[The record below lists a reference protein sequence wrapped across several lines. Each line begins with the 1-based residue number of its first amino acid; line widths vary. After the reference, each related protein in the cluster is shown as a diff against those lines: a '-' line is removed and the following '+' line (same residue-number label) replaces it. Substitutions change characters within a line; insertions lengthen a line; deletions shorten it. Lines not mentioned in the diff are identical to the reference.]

1 MAVTY
6 TTVPVTSTTS
16 TSSSTKSSVLGKDDF
31 LKLLITEMKNQNP
44 LSPMDGT
51 EYAAQLAQFSSL
63 EQLSNINT
71 ALTDSVSSNQL
82 MTQAISNS
90 LATTMIGKT
99 VKASGNSVGITGS
112 GSVTLGYTLA
122 NSATTVTTQ
131 IYDSAGVLVRTLRTS
146 NAAAG
151 NGSVTWDGEND
162 DGSQMPA
169 GTYTF
174 KVSAVDS
181 EGDAVKASTYVTG
194 KISSVRF
201 TSSGTAFVVDGM
213 EIPLSD
219 ILEILNG

>member
-6 TTVPVTSTTS
+6 TTVPVSSTTS
-16 TSSSTKSSVLGKDDF
+16 TSSSTKSTVLGKDDF

-71 ALTDSVSSNQL
+71 TLTESVSSNQL

-99 VKASGNSVGITGS
+99 VKASGSSVGTTGS
-112 GSVTLGYTLA
+112 GSVTLGYKLA
-122 NSATTVTTQ
+122 SPAATVTTK
-131 IYDSAGVLVRTLRTS
+131 IYNSEGVLVRTLKTS
-146 NAAAG
+146 NVAAG
-151 NGSVTWDGEND
+151 DGSVTWDGED
-162 DGSQMPA
+162 EDGSQMAA
-169 GTYTF
+169 GKYTF
-174 KVSAVDS
+174 EVSAVDS
-181 EGDAVKASTYVTG
+181 KGNAVTSSTYVTG
-194 KISSVRF
+194 KISGVRF
-201 TSSGTAFVVDGM
+201 TSNGTAFVVGGV
-213 EIPLSD
+213 EVPLSD